1 MGSSLKKLIQKLV
14 NRETILYLV
23 FGGLTTLVNLAVFW
37 LMNRVLGED
46 LALVNNAA
54 AFVAA
59 VIFAYVTNKIFVF
72 ESRSWSAQTLRKEIP
87 AFVGAR
93 LFSFGLE
100 ELLLWISKDVIQVSR
115 FSVTVLGVTVTVQVA
130 VLSSSSVVSVPLVA
144 VTVMVAFPAAS
155 PFA

>member
-1 MGSSLKKLIQKLV
+1 MKKLIRRLL

-23 FGGLTTLVNLAVFW
+23 FGGLTTVVNFVVFW

-46 LALVNNAA
+46 LALFNNAI

-72 ESRSWSAQTLRKEIP
+72 ESKSWSPQTLRKEIP
-87 AFVGAR
+87 AFFGAR

-100 ELLLWISKDVIQVSR
+100 ELLLWISKDVIRVGR
-115 FSVTVLGVTVTVQVA
+115 FSFTLLGFVIGGLMIAKVLIS
-130 VLSSSSVVSVPLVA
+130 VLVVILNYVFSKLYI
-144 VTVMVAFPAAS
+144 FKQKIE
-155 PFA
+155 